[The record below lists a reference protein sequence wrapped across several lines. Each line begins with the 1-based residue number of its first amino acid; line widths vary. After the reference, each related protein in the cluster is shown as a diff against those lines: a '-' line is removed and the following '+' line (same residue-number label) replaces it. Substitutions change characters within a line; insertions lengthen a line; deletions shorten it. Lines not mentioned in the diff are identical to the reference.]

1 MQNNENNTKW
11 FSLAG
16 IWFGGIV
23 SVPAL
28 LIGSTLIASLSFY
41 TSLLAGL
48 VGFSFVVFFMALLS
62 IASVEKRKSTVSLA
76 SSSFGKTGANIIV
89 GLIIG
94 MSTLAWF
101 GIQSNIAGASFS
113 KIILESTDVDI
124 PSWISSVFWGII
136 MVLTAVFGFKYL
148 KWLNYIA
155 VPAIV
160 LLLIYGLVITFQ
172 NHSFLEISNYKPKES
187 ISLLKAIGLTIGFIS
202 VGGVISP
209 DYNRFAASKKDAIL
223 GSIFGIIPSATLLL
237 AIGAILAITQNT
249 YDIVEIFSS
258 LGFPFFAL
266 TILIL
271 ATWTSNVMNIYSS
284 GLAFT
289 NLLNLNES
297 YRSKVTLVAGM
308 AGITLAALGIINH
321 FIDFISLITITITP
335 IAGVIISDYFISKT
349 YSETEKKFNFKG
361 VISWGFGVAV
371 MLIMSSEIKYILG
384 ILGAAAVYYLLQKLF
399 ISKIL
404 EQDRPNLTNRPS
416 EYELENTSK
425 N

>member
-1 MQNNENNTKW
+1 MNNNQQNTKW

-28 LIGSTLIASLSFY
+28 LVGSTLIASLSFNV
-41 TSLLAGL
+41 SIVAGL
-48 VGFSFVVFFMALLS
+48 VGFSFVVFFMSLLS
-62 IASVEKRKSTVSLA
+62 IASVEKRKATVSLA

-94 MSTLAWF
+94 LSTLAWF

-113 KIILESTDVDI
+113 KIIFEITNFNI
-124 PSWISSVFWGII
+124 PSWISSVFWGTI

-172 NHSFLEISNYKPKES
+172 THSFLEISNYKPKES
-187 ISLLKAIGLTIGFIS
+187 ISLLKAIGFTIGFIS

-223 GSIFGIIPSATLLL
+223 GSIFGIIPSAMLLL

-258 LGFPFFAL
+258 LGFPFFAM

-289 NLLNLNES
+289 NLFNLKVS
-297 YRSKVTLVAGM
+297 YRSKVTLICGL
-308 AGITLAALGIINH
+308 AGIALAALGIINH
-321 FIDFISLITITITP
+321 FMNFINLLTITITP

-349 YSETEKKFNFKG
+349 YSESEKKFNFKG
-361 VISWGFGVAV
+361 IISWGFGVAI
-371 MLIMSSEIKYILG
+371 MLIMTSEIKFILG
-384 ILGAAAVYYLLQKLF
+384 IIGASLVYYLLQKL
-399 ISKIL
+399 SK
-404 EQDRPNLTNRPS
+404 
-416 EYELENTSK
+416 
-425 N
+425 